1 MTTLLDMYPIYLAG
15 EPITPNTDLAVA
27 DVYTGEIATRTAF
40 ASGEHIESAIAAG
53 YDAVGPMAE
62 LGAYERKAVLRHCVD
77 RFTERRDELAY
88 ALCVEA
94 GKPIG
99 DSEGEVNRLIETFEI
114 AAEEAVRIGGEV

>member
-1 MTTLLDMYPIYLAG
+1 MPGPSNTYPIYLAG
-15 EPITPNTDLAVA
+15 EAVTPNTELAVI
-27 DVYTGEIATRTAF
+27 DKYTGEVASRTAL
-40 ASGEHIESAIAAG
+40 AKAEHIEAAIAAG
-53 YDAVGPMAE
+53 HNAIGPMAR

-99 DSEGEVNRLIETFEI
+99 DSEGEVTRLIE
-114 AAEEAVRIGGEV
+114 